1 VIIARLALSQN
12 PGTGSLALRPTQ
24 FPSLVRAAG
33 QLLGRCSLGLVS
45 DSPKYIKSEESWPL
59 GPAILS
65 FSLVSMS
72 GRPGLTE
79 KRLSAHRFQPLPD
92 YSNDTMMASPHDV
105 TIDIPLTNV
114 PSRTPTGARRG
125 SAHTATSPAAYHP
138 PLDDV
143 HTNTSEKAGL
153 VAGTGPGR
161 RKRTV
166 DDSTGRSLE
175 DPEDGTLTRMGKIY
189 QAILNFS
196 IVTRYII
203 YVTPIA
209 LLIAIPIIVGATVAE
224 DARIGGVTLPWFFA
238 WIEVVW
244 LSLWICKIIAHFL
257 PYLFQFLCGIVSPG
271 TRKYALILRAL
282 ELPIATV
289 FWTIVSLVTFLPVMT
304 YNPEKKR
311 TGDTSTK
318 PWEKSVK
325 NILFALFVCSLILLA
340 EKFLVQLISISYH
353 RKQFDLKIKESKRN
367 IELIG
372 QLYDASRN
380 MFPMYCK
387 EFREED
393 LIISDSLLTAAT
405 AKGPI
410 HSRSS
415 SSMPLRLIRNVGH
428 NVGRFGDRV
437 TAAFGGVAHE
447 ITGKE
452 VFNPTSV
459 RGIVTQALER
469 RKAAEALARRIWMS
483 FVIEGRDAL
492 YPDDIAEV
500 LGAGKEMIAEECF
513 HMLDRDGN
521 GDISLDEM
529 VMVVGEIGR
538 NRKALNNSM
547 YDVDQAIHVLDN
559 LLLTVAG
566 IIAVLVFI
574 SFVTSGFG
582 TVIAAG
588 ATSLLSL
595 SFVFATTAQE
605 VLGSCIFLF
614 VKHPFDIGD
623 RVEISDKDYI
633 VERISLL
640 YTVFKSVTDQR
651 VTQVPNVVLNTLW
664 VDNFTRSNAMHETLK
679 IPVSFD
685 TTFADIQLLRDEMER
700 FVRDK
705 ENYRDFQPDVDLDVV
720 GVGDMDKLELTV
732 SIRHKSNWANESIR
746 AMRRSKFMCALVSA
760 VRKIPIRAPGAAAE
774 DAAGDSENKDDKDDT
789 NDKPHKPDADN
800 AEQNNITRTASGRQR
815 AAAAG
820 TTADA
825 AAQEQARSTGFS
837 ASQSSGTLQ
846 RRGGS
851 SSTDSGY
858 LERSASRTANE
869 VDNYQTPAAS
879 PNQNRQLSVNYG
891 NLGREPSTG
900 RRRAG
905 ASTTDQQV
913 AQPSPTAGGVPII
926 AEPVP
931 PLPRQQPPAAPAS
944 QGIPSEYP
952 SYPSMSN
959 YEGSLYGSHS
969 QETAYDP
976 EQPLELPS
984 VTEHSESDPYRRFP
998 GSPGVQQRYPDD
1010 HSRNWNQSRPP
1021 YGGQ

>member
-1 VIIARLALSQN
+1 
-12 PGTGSLALRPTQ
+12 
-24 FPSLVRAAG
+24 
-33 QLLGRCSLGLVS
+33 
-45 DSPKYIKSEESWPL
+45 
-59 GPAILS
+59 
-65 FSLVSMS
+65 MS

-79 KRLSAHRFQPLPD
+79 KRLSAHRFQPLHD
-92 YSNDTMMASPHDV
+92 YSGDTIMANPHDV

-125 SAHTATSPAAYHP
+125 SAQTATSPAAYHP
-138 PLDDV
+138 SVEDV
-143 HTNTSEKAGL
+143 PTNTSEKAGL
-153 VAGTGPGR
+153 VAGHGPGR
-161 RKRTV
+161 RKKTV
-166 DDSTGRSLE
+166 DDSTGRSLME
-175 DPEDGTLTRMGKIY
+175 PEDGTLTRMGRIY

-209 LLIAIPIIVGATVAE
+209 LLIAVPIIVGATAAQ

-244 LSLWICKIIAHFL
+244 LSLWICKIVARFL

-282 ELPIATV
+282 EMPIATV

-318 PWEKSVK
+318 DWEKSVK

-353 RKQFDLKIKESKRN
+353 RKQFDLKIRESKRN

-393 LIISDSLLTAAT
+393 MIISDSLLDKAA
-405 AKGPI
+405 AKGPL
-410 HSRSS
+410 HSRST
-415 SSMPLRLIRNVGH
+415 SSMPLKLIRNVGH

-492 YPDDIAEV
+492 YPDDIVEV
-500 LGAGKEMIAEECF
+500 LGAGKELIAEECF
-513 HMLDRDGN
+513 HMLDRDAN

-566 IIAVLVFI
+566 IIMVLVFI

-623 RVEISDKDYI
+623 RVQISEKDYI

-705 ENYRDFQPDVDLDVV
+705 ENYRDFQPDIDLDVV

-732 SIRHKSNWANESIR
+732 SIRHKSNWSNESIR
-746 AMRRSKFMCALVSA
+746 AMRRSKFMCALVTA

-774 DAAGDSENKDDKDDT
+774 DAASDSENKDD
-789 NDKPHKPDADN
+789 KPDADN
-800 AEQNNITRTASGRQR
+800 AEQNNITRTASGQRR

-820 TTADA
+820 LTMDA
-825 AAQEQARSTGFS
+825 AAQEQARSTGFN

-858 LERSASRTANE
+858 PERSNTRTPN
-869 VDNYQTPAAS
+869 DGDTYQTPAAS

-900 RRRAG
+900 RRKAG
-905 ASTTDQQV
+905 TSTNDQQA

-931 PLPRQQPPAAPAS
+931 PLPRQQPPAVSTS
-944 QGIPSEYP
+944 QGIHSQYP
-952 SYPSMSN
+952 TYSSMSN
-959 YEGSLYGSHS
+959 YGDSFYGSHS

-984 VTEHSESDPYRRFP
+984 AIEQSDSDSFRRFP
-998 GSPGVQQRYPDD
+998 GSPGGQQRYPDE
-1010 HSRNWNQSRPP
+1010 HSRNWTQARPP